1 MTPPRPSRYVAGPGT
16 PVRHSIIHRLRQ
28 GEAPRVMGERF
39 GLSERRIQYIA
50 AEERI
55 PLARRDAVTP
65 AKRELIRFLAAEGR
79 HSKRHIAA
87 IVGHDQRT
95 VGRILRSDGCE
106 ESWWSRP
113 SASPTA

>member
-1 MTPPRPSRYVAGPGT
+1 VTPPRPGRYVAGPGT
-16 PVRHSIIHRLRQ
+16 LVRHSIVHWLRE
-28 GEAPRVMGERF
+28 GEVPRVIGKRF

-55 PLARRDAVTP
+55 PLSRRYAVTP

-79 HSKRHIAA
+79 HSKRRIAA

-95 VGRILRSDGCE
+95 VRRIVPSGGCE
-106 ESWWSRP
+106 ES
-113 SASPTA
+113 